1 MLEVTTATIEFPS
14 TSSRD
19 ALTDILRD
27 GAQRMLAVAVGVEV
41 DRWIEE
47 RKQHLNEHGRRQVVR
62 NGYLPERTIQTG
74 VGPIDVKQPRVRDR
88 RPEGEREKFSSAILP
103 PYLRKTKSIEELLP
117 WLYLK
122 GVSTGDF
129 GEALSALLGPD
140 SPGLSATTI
149 TRLVSA
155 WQEEH
160 REWSKR
166 SLEGKEY
173 VYVWADGIYT
183 NVRLEEDRV
192 CMLVLM
198 GATKDGKKELIAVV
212 AGFRESEQS
221 WTELLLDMKARGL
234 VIDPKLA
241 IGDGALGFWKAV
253 RKIYPVT
260 REQRCWVHK
269 TANVLDK
276 LPKRQQ
282 PTAKAKLHD
291 IWMAATREEAVKAFD
306 LFLATYGAKYPQACE
321 CLAKDREVLLTFYDF
336 PAEHWG
342 HLRTTNP
349 IESTFATIRLRTKR
363 TKGHGSGKAAL
374 AMVFKLAQ
382 SASKRWRALNGKEK
396 IPDVIQGVRFVDGI
410 PAEQETAA

>member
-41 DRWIEE
+41 ERWIEE
-47 RKQHLNEHGRRQVVR
+47 RKQHLNEHGHRQVVR

-88 RPEGEREKFSSAILP
+88 RPECERETFSSAILP

-129 GEALSALLGPD
+129 SEALSALVGPD

-149 TRLVSA
+149 TRLVSV

-173 VYVWADGIYT
+173 AYMWADGIYT

-198 GATKDGKKELIAVV
+198 GATKEGKKELIAVTS
-212 AGFRESEQS
+212 GFRESEQS
-221 WTELLLDMKARGL
+221 WTELLLDL
-234 VIDPKLA
+234 
-241 IGDGALGFWKAV
+241 
-253 RKIYPVT
+253 
-260 REQRCWVHK
+260 
-269 TANVLDK
+269 
-276 LPKRQQ
+276 
-282 PTAKAKLHD
+282 
-291 IWMAATREEAVKAFD
+291 
-306 LFLATYGAKYPQACE
+306 
-321 CLAKDREVLLTFYDF
+321 
-336 PAEHWG
+336 
-342 HLRTTNP
+342 
-349 IESTFATIRLRTKR
+349 
-363 TKGHGSGKAAL
+363 
-374 AMVFKLAQ
+374 
-382 SASKRWRALNGKEK
+382 
-396 IPDVIQGVRFVDGI
+396 
-410 PAEQETAA
+410 